1 MLTLWTPFFSFKTLN
16 SLTVTTFFSFQK
28 WRRPLGSFHHFI
40 VQWHYRHPIFYH
52 YQSSSDL
59 FGLQSGRWGGHG
71 NPSFSLSH
79 SAQRIFLRYALWTV
93 SFDANPKQ
101 SIFLTFPAEFWIP
114 VTFTNVNY
122 NCSNIWEPSRNE
134 FEKYSVSKIGLTFHC
149 SNKLL

>member
-1 MLTLWTPFFSFKTLN
+1 MFAICTKQKKNYSFMCNKNKDHQPTVLVYIIGSTLRVLNKNPHTCANLMNPLFSFKTLN

-59 FGLQSGRWGGHG
+59 FGLQSGRWGGHR

-79 SAQRIFLRYALWTV
+79 SAQRIFIGYALWTV
-93 SFDANPKQ
+93 SFD
-101 SIFLTFPAEFWIP
+101 
-114 VTFTNVNY
+114 
-122 NCSNIWEPSRNE
+122 
-134 FEKYSVSKIGLTFHC
+134 
-149 SNKLL
+149 